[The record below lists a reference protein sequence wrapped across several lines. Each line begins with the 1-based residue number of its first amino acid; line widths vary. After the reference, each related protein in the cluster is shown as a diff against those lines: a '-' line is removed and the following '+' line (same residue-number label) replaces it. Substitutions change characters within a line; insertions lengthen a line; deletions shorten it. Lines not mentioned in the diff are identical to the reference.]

1 MYDKV
6 SEHRELFLLVTQ
18 VGYIVKKNEKFY
30 LVYETSLSWKAII
43 VSILS
48 PIRTRLD
55 FFGSDGSYILFNCGI
70 ELANTLINPQSY
82 YCMPNGALHL
92 LRLHQCSARYSAT
105 AITCVKTP
113 KYCCSLLFISPRTFN
128 SSVCFGQY
136 GLSSELVS

>member
-1 MYDKV
+1 MKRLSLLESHHCQHFISDTDKTLKV
-6 SEHRELFLLVTQ
+6 M
-18 VGYIVKKNEKFY
+18 
-30 LVYETSLSWKAII
+30 
-43 VSILS
+43 
-48 PIRTRLD
+48 D